1 MTPVCIGPVDDDV
14 PEIVDAPDPE
24 DPAVAVAVGAV
35 ELTPMQT
42 ARVSF
47 WVRLAN
53 RPVSQ
58 LDPTQGFQFVR
69 SVTLMEQSEAMSEY
83 RTSGTGVNNALSTT
97 ARIVARRVRN
107 LQPFSVPEMV
117 VKHEHD
123 AVVPL

>member
-1 MTPVCIGPVDDDV
+1 MTPVCIGPIDDEV
-14 PEIVDAPDPE
+14 PTAVGVPDPE
-24 DPAVAVAVGAV
+24 DPTVAVAVGAV

-47 WVRLAN
+47 WARLAN

-69 SVTLMEQSEAMSEY
+69 SVTLMELSKAMSEH

-97 ARIVARRVRN
+97 ARRVKDEWGN
-107 LQPFSVPEMV
+107 
-117 VKHEHD
+117 
-123 AVVPL
+123 